1 MAKQQTFG
9 NKAKIKKGEEKPVV
23 KIIKGFKGDDG
34 NPRFLEQFVRLDDIS
49 QVDKVDI
56 NR

>member
-9 NKAKIKKGEEKPVV
+9 NKSKSKKGDEKPVV
-23 KIIKGFKGDDG
+23 KIIKGFKSEDG
-34 NPRFLEQFVRLDDIS
+34 TPRFLEQFVKLDDIS
-49 QVDKVDI
+49 QVEKVDI